1 MGKGCVVL
9 PLLSKPKPAN
19 PSGSLGMAENG
30 APTSPAELIT
40 RSPSDGGERAVC
52 ALPAPLAAS
61 HPAAPR
67 NIAHCS
73 RTHPGEEAA
82 HAVALAASPGTSGEA
97 LGPGVKSREE

>member
-1 MGKGCVVL
+1 M
-9 PLLSKPKPAN
+9 
-19 PSGSLGMAENG
+19 
-30 APTSPAELIT
+30 
-40 RSPSDGGERAVC
+40 C